1 MFTSPTNLVT
11 LALVAA
17 CAMFASAAPHSST
30 VLLGTLKQCHSIFDC
45 KTSDLQFVRVT
56 GVGVVKKLGVIYSG
70 IPDAQLLSTTVVA
83 AGSAT
88 SGIYMLL
95 VTSPVQLNTTA
106 VVLRVAADAMSFT
119 IAASKSLPYI
129 NATSVS
135 LDETESCAY
144 RPLILQPAFNLI
156 LECISSSALMA
167 ASPSYSLK

>member
-1 MFTSPTNLVT
+1 MHKMFTSRTIFVT

-17 CAMFASAAPHSST
+17 CAIFASAAPDSST
-30 VLLGTLKQCHSIFDC
+30 VLLGMLKQCHSIFDC

-56 GVGVVKKLGVIYSG
+56 GEGVMKKLGVIYSG
-70 IPDAQLLSTTVVA
+70 IPDAQVLSTTVVA
-83 AGSAT
+83 TGSAA

-106 VVLRVAADAMSFT
+106 VVIRVAADAMSFT

-129 NATSVS
+129 NATSLS

-144 RPLILQPAFNLI
+144 RPLILQPPF
-156 LECISSSALMA
+156 C
-167 ASPSYSLK
+167 